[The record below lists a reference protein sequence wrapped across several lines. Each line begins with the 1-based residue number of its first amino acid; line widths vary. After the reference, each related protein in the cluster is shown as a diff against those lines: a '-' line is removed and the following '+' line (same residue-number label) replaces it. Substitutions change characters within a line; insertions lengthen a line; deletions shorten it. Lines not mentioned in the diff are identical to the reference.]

1 MEKMLMLRNVAGIV
15 TVLSFFTFIYSI
27 YWLKHNDEEKQ
38 MSKFLDRIKT
48 FSDERLIKYFSKLR
62 ATRNAEDE
70 AVKKYITAIATEIA
84 RRGLD
89 VD

>member
-1 MEKMLMLRNVAGIV
+1 LEKMLMLRNVAGIV
-15 TVLSFFTFIYSI
+15 TVLSFFTFIYGI

-38 MSKFLDRIKT
+38 ISKFSDRIKT
-48 FSDERLIKYFSKLR
+48 FSDERLIKYFNKLR
-62 ATRNAEDE
+62 TARNAEDE
-70 AVKKYITAIATEIA
+70 AIKKYINATATEIT